1 MRPDGLHAVMLP
13 LLLQVSVFIVLDRHC
28 GDVLP
33 LASIDPAT
41 AQIRL
46 PLRYGAHLEVH
57 FEALPVDGFNGV
69 IDCPHHIGH
78 I

>member
-1 MRPDGLHAVMLP
+1 MRPDRLYAVMLP
-13 LLLQVSVFIVLDRHC
+13 FLLQVSVFIVLDRHC
-28 GDVLP
+28 WHVLT

-41 AQIRL
+41 AQMRL

-57 FEALPVDGFNGV
+57 MEALLVDGFDGV